1 MSLIAEHETALSPP
15 QMAPAPLASH
25 QVTAGRMQPP
35 LDDPLSDVLALTG
48 ADIRPP
54 PEMGPAVAE
63 AAIIGLSTLDQR
75 MLMIVDIEQCMS
87 SPAMQLVG

>member
-1 MSLIAEHETALSPP
+1 VLNVGKRVVGAVVDS
-15 QMAPAPLASH
+15 
-25 QVTAGRMQPP
+25 V
-35 LDDPLSDVLALTG
+35 SDVLALTG